1 MAQLQ
6 PLALPTTNFNSISSI
21 ASEGLNQNFTS
32 VQSIQT
38 KAMIQ
43 GLGNQQQQQYQS
55 RDSAY
60 QTGNFNFN
68 TGNISLDRLLE
79 QTLTQELNSHF

>member
-1 MAQLQ
+1 
-6 PLALPTTNFNSISSI
+6 
-21 ASEGLNQNFTS
+21 
-32 VQSIQT
+32 
-38 KAMIQ
+38 MIQ